1 MHAFTR
7 RSINT
12 NRTSSLATDLNDL
25 YYKYSRDNST
35 GTAENL
41 THHQFM
47 SQYVEA
53 LSSSLAAYDFH
64 NQTKE
69 YYKMLSWGGLETS
82 PTYQALSNKTE
93 IQNAINNERYG
104 RSNAKGKK
112 CN

>member
-1 MHAFTR
+1 
-7 RSINT
+7 
-12 NRTSSLATDLNDL
+12 
-25 YYKYSRDNST
+25 
-35 GTAENL
+35 
-41 THHQFM
+41 M

-53 LSSSLAAYDFH
+53 LSYSLAAYDFH

-82 PTYQALSNKTE
+82 TTYQALSNKTE